1 MSVDLDAMQFAQL
14 AHQRVGQ
21 LRKYTL
27 EPYIVHPA
35 EVVSIVKSVAHTD
48 EMLAAAWLHDTVE
61 DTDVEINDILEH
73 FGQQVADLV
82 AQLTDVSR
90 PSDGNRAVRKAI
102 DCHHLS
108 RASGA
113 AQTIKVAD
121 IISNTASISQHDA
134 KFAVVYIA
142 EIKRVLDVCVYA
154 DPGLLLR
161 ARHQLDC
168 YTGVTSVLIV
178 DKV

>member
-1 MSVDLDAMQFAQL
+1 MSVVHDAMQFAKL

-35 EVVSIVKSVAHTD
+35 EVVSIVKSVAHTQ

-61 DTDVEINDILEH
+61 DTDVEFEDIVAN
-73 FGQQVADLV
+73 FGQEVAELV
-82 AQLTDVSR
+82 KQLTDVSTLM
-90 PSDGNRAVRKAI
+90 DGNRAARKAI
-102 DCHHLS
+102 DCRHLGL
-108 RASGA
+108 ASGA

-121 IISNTASISQHDA
+121 IISNTASISQHDP

-142 EIKRVLDVCVYA
+142 EIKRVLDVCVRA
-154 DPGLLLR
+154 DPSLLLR
-161 ARHQLDC
+161 AWNQIDC
-168 YTGVTSVLIV
+168 DSA
-178 DKV
+178 